1 MPVKSYGDL
10 VAVIVF
16 LKEHPLVNEKVLEYA
31 ATATIIN
38 RADVATDIISPL
50 EVRGILQP
58 GHVLLCKLTLVKRD
72 STRPT
77 KRGKRLQCLKHVIIK

>member
-1 MPVKSYGDL
+1 MPVKSYGNL

-50 EVRGILQP
+50 EVRGILRSCPIMQSN
-58 GHVLLCKLTLVKRD
+58 LSQKRFD
-72 STRPT
+72 KTNQERPKIT
-77 KRGKRLQCLKHVIIK
+77 ML

>member
-1 MPVKSYGDL
+1 MTFSPVFYEAVGKFTKNFLMPVKSYGDL

-50 EVRGILQP
+50 EVRRILQP
-58 GHVLLCKLTLVKRD
+58 IAL
-72 STRPT
+72 
-77 KRGKRLQCLKHVIIK
+77 